1 MQALYAYAQDPQI
14 DPSFLEKDMFRRVK
28 DTGRMLLY
36 QFLFLVEVADRVERE
51 AENLAAKHLPTDE
64 DRHFSRRFY
73 RHPLVESLR
82 ADAAFRQALE
92 REKLQ
97 PLVDADIVKL
107 AYGALKASEAYAEYL
122 ASPEG
127 EHEAERRLL
136 LRAFEDIF
144 WPSEDVQQHFEDRF
158 PAWDDDVDIVI
169 PRTRQLLQH
178 WPLGEGIDQEGLD
191 GSLSAEGRSFAQQL
205 LHASIEHQELL
216 DELVAPRLENWEL
229 DRISLMDRVL
239 LRMALTEL
247 LYFDTVPVKVS
258 INEYIDISK
267 TYSGPRSKDF
277 INGVLDNI
285 LQQLKEEG
293 RIRKRGRGLV
303 E

>member
-1 MQALYAYAQDPQI
+1 MQALYAQAQDPEV
-14 DPSFLEKDMFRRVK
+14 DASFVEKDLFRRIK

-36 QFLFLVEVADRVERE
+36 QFLFLVEVSDRVERE
-51 AENLAAKHLPTDE
+51 AENRAAKYLPTDA
-64 DRHFSRRFY
+64 DRQFSRRFY
-73 RHPLVESLR
+73 RHPLVEALR
-82 ADAAFRQALE
+82 ADASFRQSLE
-92 REKLQ
+92 REKLT
-97 PLVDADIVKL
+97 PLIDMEIVRL
-107 AYGALKASEAYAEYL
+107 AYGQLKESEAYAEYL
-122 ASPEG
+122 ASPQG
-127 EHEAERRLL
+127 DHEAERRLL
-136 LRAFEDIF
+136 TRAFEEVF
-144 WPSEDVQQHFEDRF
+144 WPNEDVQQHFEDRF

-178 WPLGEGIDQEGLD
+178 WPSGESIDAEGLD
-191 GSLSAEGRSFAQQL
+191 GALSPEGRNFARQL
-205 LHASIEHQELL
+205 LHACIEHRAQL
-216 DELVAPRLENWEL
+216 DKLVAPRLENWEL
-229 DRISLMDRVL
+229 DRVSLMDRVL
-239 LRMALTEL
+239 LRMALAEM